1 MRFLHTH
8 TLGLRQDADSI
19 GWEQVVIEPVPGGGL
34 TWARGSHD
42 GPQGTITVEW
52 RIEGERMS
60 LTAEIPSGTSARVVM
75 PDGTE
80 HRIAAG
86 RFEVSAMLPAAADVP
101 ATA

>member
-1 MRFLHTH
+1 M
-8 TLGLRQDADSI
+8 A
-19 GWEQVVIEPVPGGGL
+19 WEPFVVAPVPDAAL
-34 TWARGSHD
+34 TWARGTLD
-42 GPQGTITVEW
+42 GPQGTS
-52 RIEGERMS
+52 RSSGAIEGERMS